1 LNLSFVPAGR
11 GAEMAEA
18 LDSAGELVYRVELD
32 RDDCRR
38 GPFTESQFG
47 REAVEPGLSR
57 HLSPKPRPEGRISEP
72 RAEWSGQPERNSVA

>member
-1 LNLSFVPAGR
+1 
-11 GAEMAEA
+11 MAEA

-47 REAVEPGLSR
+47 REAVAPGLFR
-57 HLSPKPRPEGRISEP
+57 YLSAKPRLDASPMPVPWARE
-72 RAEWSGQPERNSVA
+72 RACRSLGP